1 MRNSDDVFGLNNE
14 SQKLEKIINTALT
27 KSDFSITEI
36 IEVYYQVMNV
46 SSTVT
51 MLKQQFSGK
60 DEHTS
65 LLEKIQE
72 IEIIISEKFNSVLHP
87 QVMEKLSNLIENY
100 MKELQSIS
108 TEHKLKQDIEKE
120 AKIYEELRQV
130 MSTKEFVKQYDKV
143 FV

>member
-1 MRNSDDVFGLNNE
+1 
-14 SQKLEKIINTALT
+14 
-27 KSDFSITEI
+27 
-36 IEVYYQVMNV
+36 
-46 SSTVT
+46 

-87 QVMEKLSNLIENY
+87 QVMKKLSNLIENY